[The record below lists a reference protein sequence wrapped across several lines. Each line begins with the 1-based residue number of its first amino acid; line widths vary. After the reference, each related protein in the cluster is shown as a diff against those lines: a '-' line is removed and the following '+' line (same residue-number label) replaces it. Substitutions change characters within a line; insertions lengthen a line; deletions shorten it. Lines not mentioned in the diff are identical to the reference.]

1 MKHPLLQN
9 SFGNPPQVLLDDVYP
24 EGIVALDLA
33 DEAGTLLLATG
44 NGQLL
49 LLNREGE
56 QQRRVRG
63 YDGLRFLEWSATGNF
78 AVAALDGGRLVC
90 LNHRLNPHWEVELT
104 GEIVGLGLSP
114 HGSHVAVSTESCF
127 VHIVTTDKKEVAKIQ
142 TQRPIDFLSFLW
154 ERPALICAAEF
165 GYLSCHALNGEEE
178 WNERIMNN
186 VGNIA
191 VSGDGSRI
199 LLSAFNHGVQL
210 LNSRGRQK
218 GSFMV
223 DGIPDFVDVAATKRR
238 LVARTIEH
246 RLYWLTFEGEVSWG
260 CDLSSDPPREICVGP
275 LGDRLYLSTQS
286 GRLLHL
292 AW

>member
-9 SFGNPPQVLLDDVYP
+9 SFGNPPRVLQDDVYP
-24 EGIVALDLA
+24 EGIVAMDLA
-33 DEAGTLLLATG
+33 EEAGTLLVGTA

-49 LLNREGE
+49 LLDHNGE
-56 QQRRVRG
+56 QLRRVRG
-63 YDGLRFLEWSATGNF
+63 YDGLRFLQWSPMGNF
-78 AVAALDGGRLVC
+78 AVVAQDGGRLVC
-90 LNHRLNPHWEVELT
+90 LDHRLTPCWDAQIT
-104 GEIVGLGLSP
+104 GEIVGVCISP
-114 HGSHVAVSTESCF
+114 FGSHIAFSTESSQ
-127 VHIVTTDKKEVAKIQ
+127 VQVVTTDRRQVSRFQ

-154 ERPALICAAEF
+154 QEQSLICAAEF
-165 GYLSCHALNGEEE
+165 GHLSCHALNGDEH

-186 VGNIA
+186 VGNMA

-210 LNSRGRQK
+210 LNGRGRQK

-223 DGIPDFVDVAATKRR
+223 DGIPDFVAVAASKRR
-238 LVARTIEH
+238 LIARTIEH
-246 RLYWLTFEGEVSWG
+246 RLYWMTFEGEVSWG
-260 CDLSSDPPREICVGP
+260 CDLASDPPREICIGP
-275 LGDRLYLSTQS
+275 LADHLFLSTQS